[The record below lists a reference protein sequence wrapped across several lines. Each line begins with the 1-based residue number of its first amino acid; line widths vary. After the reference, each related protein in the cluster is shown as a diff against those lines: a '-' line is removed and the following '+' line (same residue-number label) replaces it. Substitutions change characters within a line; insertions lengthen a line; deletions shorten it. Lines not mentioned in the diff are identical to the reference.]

1 MTTTN
6 VSTGP
11 KSNWEAQKAK
21 LKAQFPKLTDDDLNF
36 GQEKKVEF
44 LNHMETK
51 LALNAQEV
59 TAIMESV

>member
-6 VSTGP
+6 VSTSP
-11 KSNWEAQKAK
+11 KNNWEAQKAK
-21 LKAQFPKLTDDDLNF
+21 LKMQFPKLTDDDLNF

-44 LNHMETK
+44 LHHMETK